1 FGDEAFLIL
10 KLINAD
16 SFYIYIIN
24 LRAFW
29 RQGFYMMADRKIVL
43 AKAVLKAAEQL
54 SLDPDSLSVIIGID
68 LRLSNK
74 LELDPESEQGNRAIL
89 LIRIYRSLYAL
100 NGGNLAWMQR
110 FMKSPNTA
118 TGGIPS
124 EQIKTYAGL
133 IKVLQFL
140 DASM

>member
-1 FGDEAFLIL
+1 
-10 KLINAD
+10 
-16 SFYIYIIN
+16 
-24 LRAFW
+24 
-29 RQGFYMMADRKIVL
+29 MAVDRKTVL

-54 SLDPDSLSVIIGID
+54 GLDQDSLSVIIGTD
-68 LRLSNK
+68 LRSSNK
-74 LELDPESEQGNRAIL
+74 LELDPDSEPGNRAIF

-110 FMKSPNTA
+110 FMKSPNRA

-124 EQIKTYAGL
+124 EQIKTYTGL
-133 IKVLQFL
+133 LKVLRFL

>member
-1 FGDEAFLIL
+1 MA
-10 KLINAD
+10 
-16 SFYIYIIN
+16 
-24 LRAFW
+24 
-29 RQGFYMMADRKIVL
+29 ADRKIVL

-54 SLDPDSLSVIIGID
+54 DLDSENLSVILGTD

-74 LELDPESEQGNRAIL
+74 LELDPESEPGNRAIL
-89 LIRIYRSLYAL
+89 LIRIYKALYAA

-110 FMKSPNTA
+110 FMKSPNRA

-124 EQIKTYAGL
+124 EQIKTYTGL
-133 IKVLQFL
+133 LKVLRYL

>member
-1 FGDEAFLIL
+1 
-10 KLINAD
+10 
-16 SFYIYIIN
+16 
-24 LRAFW
+24 
-29 RQGFYMMADRKIVL
+29 MATDRKIVL
-43 AKAVLKAAEQL
+43 AKAVLNAAEQL
-54 SLDPDSLSVIIGID
+54 NLDTESLSVILGIN

-74 LELDPESEQGNRAIL
+74 PELEPTSEPGNRAIL

-100 NGGNLAWMQR
+100 TGGDLDWMQH

-124 EQIKTYAGL
+124 EQVKTYAGL
-133 IKVLQFL
+133 LKVLQFL